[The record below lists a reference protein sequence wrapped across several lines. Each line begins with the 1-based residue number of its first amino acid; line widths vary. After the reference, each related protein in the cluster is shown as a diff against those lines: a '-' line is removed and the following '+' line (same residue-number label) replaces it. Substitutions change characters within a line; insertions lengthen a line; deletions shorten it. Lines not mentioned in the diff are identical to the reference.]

1 MAEVR
6 WRLEALAD
14 LDDAITYIEQF
25 DRAAA
30 QRYYAALRRLGE
42 SLTDFPNRGRPAAN
56 GARELTS
63 VPPYVLAY
71 RYLEP
76 EDEVDILSIRHG
88 RRQPRL

>member
-25 DRAAA
+25 DPVAA
-30 QRYYAALRRLGE
+30 QRYDAALRRLGE
-42 SLTDFPNRGRPAAN
+42 SLSNFPKRGRPAA
-56 GARELTS
+56 GGTREMTG

-71 RYLEP
+71 RYREP
-76 EDEVDILSIRHG
+76 DDEVDILSIRHG
-88 RRQPRL
+88 RRQPRI